1 MLFPNLMLICSM
13 SAADVAF
20 VLSCL
25 HDSGTIAASFEQD
38 IVSVVCFLA
47 HFAKKNDLFNTSST
61 YDVSVIF
68 V

>member
-47 HFAKKNDLFNTSST
+47 HFAKKNDLFNASST
-61 YDVSVIF
+61 YDVDVIF